1 MFKAL
6 LKLSYIPI
14 NKAKNFGQFLP
25 SKLGVDLNV
34 GLSQLLTAFWSAV
47 SQEDAALV
55 CMWNFIHPVQQ
66 LDKEGGMMQCANH
79 FHAICFIHMLTRV
92 CSQTDIL

>member
-55 CMWNFIHPVQQ
+55 CM
-66 LDKEGGMMQCANH
+66 
-79 FHAICFIHMLTRV
+79 
-92 CSQTDIL
+92 